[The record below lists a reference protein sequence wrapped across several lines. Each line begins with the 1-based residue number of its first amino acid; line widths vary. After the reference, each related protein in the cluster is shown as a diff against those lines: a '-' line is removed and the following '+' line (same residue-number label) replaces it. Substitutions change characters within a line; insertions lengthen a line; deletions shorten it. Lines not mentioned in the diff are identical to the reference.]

1 MTTGEAPSW
10 FIADSSCASI
20 GEKREQAA
28 TEKKLEE
35 LRTIFPAA
43 TDAALRAELAQGGD
57 LEAVANRLLRRDG
70 ADGAEAAAAEAAAA
84 AAAPDRNAAVAQ
96 MQEEDTADGAAAA
109 LDAVVLDAPPGSSSR
124 LALVQSPTS
133 GLQRLPPNLAA
144 FAASPDA
151 LAAQTVE
158 QLAAGALK
166 LTAKIARTVNEL
178 EEGVVS
184 GAKVVTYF
192 VVEVNQMNFTWEL
205 RRRYSQFASFH
216 EALSEQ
222 ARPPRVRQARPPT
235 ARQRARAALPC
246 GCGVPTACDI
256 CDSTGAS
263 RHARGARPAPC
274 APCRRAA
281 HTNPSPRLTR
291 SGRSCPRC
299 RRSSSSRRPRA
310 RAARTSPSAW

>member
-43 TDAALRAELAQGGD
+43 TDAELRAELSQGGD

-70 ADGAEAAAAEAAAA
+70 ADGAEAAAAA

-222 ARPPRVRQARPPT
+222 ARPRAARPPGPPAHST
-235 ARQRARAALPC
+235 PTSTRRSLPC
-246 GCGVPTACDI
+246 GRGVPTACDI

-263 RHARGARPAPC
+263 RHARGARPRSLCPL
-274 APCRRAA
+274 
-281 HTNPSPRLTR
+281 SPR
-291 SGRSCPRC
+291 
-299 RRSSSSRRPRA
+299 RPH
-310 RAARTSPSAW
+310 

>member
-43 TDAALRAELAQGGD
+43 TDAVLRAELAQGGD

-70 ADGAEAAAAEAAAA
+70 ADGAEAAAAAEAPAA

-222 ARPPRVRQARPPT
+222 ARPPRVRPPRPPT
-235 ARQRARAALPC
+235 ARQRARAALSC
-246 GCGVPTACDI
+246 GRGVPTACDI

-263 RHARGARPAPC
+263 RHARGARPRSLCPL
-274 APCRRAA
+274 
-281 HTNPSPRLTR
+281 SPR
-291 SGRSCPRC
+291 
-299 RRSSSSRRPRA
+299 RPH
-310 RAARTSPSAW
+310 

>member
-1 MTTGEAPSW
+1 
-10 FIADSSCASI
+10 
-20 GEKREQAA
+20 
-28 TEKKLEE
+28 
-35 LRTIFPAA
+35 
-43 TDAALRAELAQGGD
+43 
-57 LEAVANRLLRRDG
+57 
-70 ADGAEAAAAEAAAA
+70 
-84 AAAPDRNAAVAQ
+84 
-96 MQEEDTADGAAAA
+96 MQEEEVADGAAAA

-133 GLQRLPPNLAA
+133 GPQRLPPNLAA

-216 EALSEQ
+216 EALE
-222 ARPPRVRQARPPT
+222 RRVPPRVRRPAR
-235 ARQRARAALPC
+235 RQRARAARAP

-263 RHARGARPAPC
+263 RRPSSLCPL
-274 APCRRAA
+274 
-281 HTNPSPRLTR
+281 SPRR
-291 SGRSCPRC
+291 PHG
-299 RRSSSSRRPRA
+299 PRA
-310 RAARTSPSAW
+310 RAVGGAARDAAEALLLEGRGRGGEDIAERMVKLDGYLKSLLGTPALALSPPVCAFLDAVDVQSFRAQLKAGTARRSAFVPAGPI